1 MFEYKNYNYDIK
13 IHIETMELR
22 SPLFEYSDD

>member
-13 IHIETMELR
+13 IHNETLELR